1 MKSSRRQP
9 AKRKS
14 PSLEWIHKVRRDG
27 QKALRGRPVRPL
39 PRSEAEKLA
48 RRYGLK
54 LGRRRKPVHSLE
66 VLDSSTLPR
75 G

>member
-14 PSLEWIHKVRRDG
+14 ASLEWIHKVRRER
-27 QKALRGRPVRPL
+27 QQARRGRPAQAL
-39 PRSEAEKLA
+39 PRGEAEKLA

-54 LGRRRKPVHSLE
+54 LARPGGASR
-66 VLDSSTLPR
+66 
-75 G
+75 

>member
-9 AKRKS
+9 AKQKS
-14 PSLEWIHKVRRDG
+14 PSLEWIHEVRRDR
-27 QKALRGRPVRPL
+27 QKAHRGRPARPL

-54 LGRRRKPVHSLE
+54 LARPVG
-66 VLDSSTLPR
+66 SSR
-75 G
+75 